1 VAGIGDVL
9 VWAFLALAA
18 SSALLRLLHIL
29 GWGEALP
36 FDRRRLSRLLV
47 FAALADG
54 LLIVALWEFLFL
66 TSDLSYFYVWSHSST
81 EHELLWKV
89 EGLWAGQE
97 GSIFLWA
104 LAMTA
109 ALAINEFLSMRREA
123 GGTAPKGSDPG
134 RLADWTAFF
143 ASIVIVSF
151 GIVLVASNWFRLTL
165 EATELQPFNAAW
177 VAAFPS
183 GKGLS
188 PTLRTELN
196 AIHPPI
202 ELTGYALTVMPMAA
216 AFAYLATGDKGWI
229 RYCAF
234 WTRIAWV
241 FLTVG
246 LALGGLWAYVTLD
259 WGGYWAWDPV
269 EVASLLPWIATTA
282 LLHAQI
288 MHRRYSMYP
297 LAAPLLA
304 ALAFSL
310 TEFGTFVTRSGV
322 WNSVHSFIAPGDGS
336 IFGALAKALSSDIR
350 LQVFF
355 AMIFVPLG
363 ILVVLLS
370 HFLKHHYKE
379 AAFLPPRKP
388 DEDLVDYLTQ
398 DKFTVFAGIFALC
411 VILLMTF
418 IILVKNAGVAPQ
430 PQEYETKL
438 AFPLFVILFF
448 MVVNYLRRPLGN
460 ENALLV
466 GVVAGFAGAMA
477 FILFPAPPS
486 ASYFKLAGFALP
498 LVLAVFAMGALRIR
512 GALKRG
518 IPSSFKARARTLAV
532 LSVHLGVAAVV
543 LGYALTSVYA
553 REERIILQE
562 ATPTQAGVTDE
573 VFGFTFKLTNIS
585 KDGDAGASSTE
596 HWDRFTARYEMYDAS
611 GGLVRTA
618 QTFKVYERPTS
629 EPSPVNFAFS
639 NYKSA
644 PLTRTDIYTTPA
656 RDVYIQISKLLPGT
670 TNGSVAVELSV
681 KEIPGIWGIWTGVL
695 LMVGGMVTLMS
706 VEYSGQKKGGEKFTP
721 VDDPK
726 GTPSQAPGPAPP
738 KDAPVVEVNRPPAET
753 GAGGK

>member
-1 VAGIGDVL
+1 MAGIGDAL
-9 VWAFLALAA
+9 VWAFLALVA
-18 SSALLRLLHIL
+18 SSAVLRLLHIT
-29 GWGEALP
+29 GKGQGLP
-36 FDRRRLSRLLV
+36 FDRRGVSRLLI
-47 FAALADG
+47 FAALADA
-54 LLIVALWEFLFL
+54 LVIVALWQFLFL
-66 TSDLSYFYVWSHSST
+66 TSDVSYFYVWSHSSA
-81 EHELLWKV
+81 EHQLLWKV

-104 LAMTA
+104 TSMTA

-123 GGTAPKGSDPG
+123 RPGVAKGGSDPS

-143 ASIVIVSF
+143 VSVVIVSF

-165 EATELQPFNAAW
+165 EASELAPFNAQWLAM
-177 VAAFPS
+177 FPS
-183 GKGLS
+183 GRGLS

-202 ELTGYALTVMPMAA
+202 ELTGFALTVMPMAA
-216 AFAYLATGDKGWI
+216 AFAYLATGDRGWI

-241 FLTVG
+241 FLTTG

-269 EVASLLPWIATTA
+269 EVASLMPWLATTA

-322 WNSVHSFIAPGDGS
+322 WNSVHSFIASGDDS
-336 IFGALAKALSSDIR
+336 ILGALAKALSSDIR

-388 DEDLVDYLTQ
+388 DEDLVDYLAQ

-418 IILVKNAGVAPQ
+418 IILVKNAAIAPQ

-438 AFPLFVILFF
+438 ALPLFVLLFF

-460 ENALLV
+460 ENALLA
-466 GVVAGFAGAMA
+466 GIVAGFVGAMG
-477 FILFPAPPS
+477 FILFPAPPG
-486 ASYFKLAGFALP
+486 APYFKLFGFAIP

-518 IPSSFKARARTLAV
+518 VPSSFKARARTLAV
-532 LSVHLGVAAVV
+532 LAVHLGVAAVV
-543 LGYALTSVYA
+543 LGYATTSVYA
-553 REERIILQE
+553 REERVILQE
-562 ATPTQAGVTDE
+562 ATGTQTGVSNGA
-573 VFGFTFKLTNIS
+573 FGFTFKLTNIS
-585 KDGDAGASSTE
+585 KDANAGASSTE
-596 HWDRFTARYEMYDAS
+596 YWDQFTARFDMYDAA
-611 GGLVRTA
+611 GVLVRSS
-618 QTFKVYERPTS
+618 QTFKVYERWNDS
-629 EPSPVNFAFS
+629 ASPSNFAFA

-644 PLTRTDIYTTPA
+644 PLTRTDIYSTPT
-656 RDVYIQISKLLPGT
+656 RDLYIQISKLLPGT
-670 TNGSVAVELSV
+670 TNGSVAVELSI

-695 LMVGGMVTLMS
+695 LMVGGMVTLMT
-706 VEYSGQKKGGEKFTP
+706 VEYSGRKMGGSQRFMP
-721 VDDPK
+721 ADDPE
-726 GTPSQAPGPAPP
+726 GTASKALGPVPAQEGPAP
-738 KDAPVVEVNRPPAET
+738 ET
-753 GAGGK
+753 ASPGK